1 LHLWSEWKTK
11 TNRSEG
17 DAMETMTPIEGSRQ
31 QVLTRIRN
39 RAEKLD
45 TTMADIMRNVLRT
58 NDAELQIRV
67 ERAKKS
73 AAEKG
78 EALETLLDESEN
90 VAEEAWDETK
100 QKLEAAWQEYK
111 EAVDRARLDLERAEE
126 LS

>member
-1 LHLWSEWKTK
+1 
-11 TNRSEG
+11 
-17 DAMETMTPIEGSRQ
+17 METMTPIEGSRQ